1 MLSIENTI
9 TQLLIR
15 HSCVI
20 LPDLGGFV
28 AQQISARMD
37 RQTGTIQ
44 PPSKQ
49 LLFNINL
56 LHNDGLLI
64 SEWAKESNLDYSHAQ
79 IAILDY
85 ISTIRLRLGQG
96 QEVELGQIGKF
107 YLNSE
112 KTLCFEQ
119 NSFFNLLISAYG
131 LVNVSF
137 VPASTETAKESVQIE
152 LTPESQVENE
162 TPIISI
168 HRKNRA
174 WIKYAAAAIIAL
186 PLAFYSVWIPT
197 QTDVLQSG
205 ILNSKELN
213 PFYKTENSVY
223 VKKQL
228 PKIVP
233 IPKELEIVKE
243 TTKTQA
249 QGSITETS
257 NEVEFNS
264 KQVHYIVGCFAS
276 ASNAEKLVNDL
287 RSKGFDSRIVPGGK
301 LIRVSAGF
309 AKSIDYLQPII
320 QKAASSG
327 LEGWIMK

>member
-20 LPDLGGFV
+20 LPELGGFV
-28 AQQISARMD
+28 AQPVSARID
-37 RQTGTIQ
+37 RQTGIMH

-64 SEWAKESNLDYSHAQ
+64 SEWAKENKFDYSQAQ
-79 IAILDY
+79 TAIFDY
-85 ISTIRLRLGQG
+85 VSTIRLRLGQG

-168 HRKNRA
+168 QRKNRA

-249 QGSITETS
+249 QESITETS

-309 AKSIDYLQPII
+309 AKSIDNLQPII